1 MYVRDDG
8 DRERRGN
15 RVRRLCEGECVDVVS
30 ELCGE
35 GVQRMCVMMGIGSGV
50 EIVCADSVMVSVW
63 VLSES
68 CGEGV
73 QRMSVMMA
81 IGSGVAMALCA
92 QTL

>member
-1 MYVRDDG
+1 
-8 DRERRGN
+8 
-15 RVRRLCEGECVDVVS
+15 
-30 ELCGE
+30 
-35 GVQRMCVMMGIGSGV
+35 MMGIGSGV